1 MDYSRGIQT
10 LRTTTEEVVS
20 SWGRLYHKIKES
32 TVVILFVFCI
42 SKILYIIMSAL
53 YNIISYWRNR

>member
-10 LRTTTEEVVS
+10 LRTTTEEVAS
-20 SWGRLYHKIKES
+20 SWVNLYHKIKES
-32 TVVILFVFCI
+32 TFIILFVFCI

-53 YNIISYWRNR
+53 YTIISYWRNR

>member
-20 SWGRLYHKIKES
+20 SWVNLYHKIKDS

-42 SKILYIIMSAL
+42 SKILYIITSVL
-53 YNIISYWRNR
+53 HKIISYRRT